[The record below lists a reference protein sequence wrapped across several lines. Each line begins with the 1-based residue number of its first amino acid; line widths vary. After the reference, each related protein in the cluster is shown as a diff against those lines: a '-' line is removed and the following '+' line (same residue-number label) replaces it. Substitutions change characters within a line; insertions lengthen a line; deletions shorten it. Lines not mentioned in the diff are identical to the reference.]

1 MGFEHNHCGNNMLR
15 HKTDEKCEN
24 NYVTI
29 TFVQLG
35 SLAAVPIGERL
46 DFASKIRVFER
57 FRRGPRSAFALVS
70 NLYFGRLCPN
80 YGRLCTFWGSKR
92 VSSCQLDL
100 PLIISKGSRQILLQ
114 YKISAVFLRKPGR
127 HPLPNYLLTN

>member
-1 MGFEHNHCGNNMLR
+1 MGFEHNHCGNNRLR
-15 HKTDEKCEN
+15 HKTDETCKN

-29 TFVQLG
+29 TFVQLA
-35 SLAAVPIGERL
+35 SLAAVPIGAQSDL
-46 DFASKIRVFER
+46 ASKIRVFER
-57 FRRGPRSAFALVS
+57 FRRGPGSAFALVS

-100 PLIISKGSRQILLQ
+100 PSIISKGSRQILLQ
-114 YKISAVFLRKPGR
+114 HKIGALFLRKTWP
-127 HPLPNYLLTN
+127 PFTSMCLL